1 LREPHRAACVA
12 EVNVSGLLEEGYQ
25 LPYLGC

>member
-12 EVNVSGLLEEGYQ
+12 EVNVSGLFEEGYQ